1 MPTVLVMTLFAAAMR
16 ERFVCHF
23 HISTIC
29 QQSHMSTNFKIL
41 GMSIFQ
47 PFAINFACQPI
58 LAFSTICR
66 IWRSPAICN
75 NFSDAFVGGR
85 LARADEW
92 ENVFFFGGGNF
103 NISKICQ
110 ELTFSP
116 CPCFNHLSTMSHA
129 NQFQHF
135 QPFDMKRHEQFWV
148 TIVSFTFFSE
158 HLGEIFG
165 GCKFGA
171 ATNPH
176 RVPVWTRE
184 HGRDLFLKD
193 TNHSLKKHSPKIKK
207 RFLQTTRTF
216 HARFVV
222 WFTFL

>member
-1 MPTVLVMTLFAAAMR
+1 MKSLDGRCSVLVLREKWKNIEFMPTVLVMTLFAAAMR

-29 QQSHMSTNFKIL
+29 QQSHTSTNFKIL

-92 ENVFFFGGGNF
+92 ENVFFLGGV
-103 NISKICQ
+103 ISRTDIFTMSMLQPFVNNVACQ
-110 ELTFSP
+110 PISTFS
-116 CPCFNHLSTMSHA
+116 
-129 NQFQHF
+129 
-135 QPFDMKRHEQFWV
+135 
-148 TIVSFTFFSE
+148 TI
-158 HLGEIFG
+158 
-165 GCKFGA
+165 
-171 ATNPH
+171 
-176 RVPVWTRE
+176 
-184 HGRDLFLKD
+184 
-193 TNHSLKKHSPKIKK
+193 
-207 RFLQTTRTF
+207 
-216 HARFVV
+216 
-222 WFTFL
+222 

>member
-1 MPTVLVMTLFAAAMR
+1 MTLFAAAMR
-16 ERFVCHF
+16 ERFFCNF

-29 QQSHMSTNFKIL
+29 QQSHMSTNFKIFT
-41 GMSIFQ
+41 MSIFQ
-47 PFAINFACQPI
+47 PFANNFACQPI
-58 LAFSTICR
+58 LTFSAICR

-92 ENVFFFGGGNF
+92 ENVFFFWGNF

>member
-58 LAFSTICR
+58 LPFSTLCR

-92 ENVFFFGGGNF
+92 ENVFFLGGG
-103 NISKICQ
+103 S
-110 ELTFSP
+110 
-116 CPCFNHLSTMSHA
+116 
-129 NQFQHF
+129 FQHF
-135 QPFDMKRHEQFWV
+135 SHVARTDIFIMSMHQPFVNNVACQPISTFS
-148 TIVSFTFFSE
+148 TI
-158 HLGEIFG
+158 
-165 GCKFGA
+165 
-171 ATNPH
+171 
-176 RVPVWTRE
+176 
-184 HGRDLFLKD
+184 
-193 TNHSLKKHSPKIKK
+193 
-207 RFLQTTRTF
+207 
-216 HARFVV
+216 
-222 WFTFL
+222 

>member
-1 MPTVLVMTLFAAAMR
+1 MTVHQWGKDGSRFLQGLPEISEVKIIQLQRHGRAVADMEEFGWTLQRSCLAGIGKWKNIEFMPTVLVMNLFAAAMR

-92 ENVFFFGGGNF
+92 ENVFFFLGGV
-103 NISKICQ
+103 IS
-110 ELTFSP
+110 TF
-116 CPCFNHLSTMSHA
+116 
-129 NQFQHF
+129 Q
-135 QPFDMKRHEQFWV
+135 
-148 TIVSFTFFSE
+148 
-158 HLGEIFG
+158 
-165 GCKFGA
+165 
-171 ATNPH
+171 
-176 RVPVWTRE
+176 
-184 HGRDLFLKD
+184 
-193 TNHSLKKHSPKIKK
+193 
-207 RFLQTTRTF
+207 
-216 HARFVV
+216 RFVKN
-222 WFTFL
+222 